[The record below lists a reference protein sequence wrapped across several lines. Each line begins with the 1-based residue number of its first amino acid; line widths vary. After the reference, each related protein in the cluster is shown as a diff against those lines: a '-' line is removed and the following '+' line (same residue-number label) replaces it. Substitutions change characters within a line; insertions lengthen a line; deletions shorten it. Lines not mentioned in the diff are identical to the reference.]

1 MGIKLDQIYFGDNA
15 PFVLIAGVCA
25 IENRK
30 DTLQIAKAI
39 KQITKKVG
47 IPFIF
52 KGSFDKANRTSHES
66 FRGVGLKEGLKI
78 LREVKKK
85 LNIPVL
91 TDVHSV
97 QQIRTVAKSVDIIQ
111 IPAFLCRQ
119 TDLLIEA
126 GKTKKIINVKKGQF
140 VHPYCMSYAV
150 KKIQS
155 TGNKRILLTE
165 RGTFFGYNNLVSD
178 FRSIDMMK
186 ETGSPVIFDGTHS
199 VQEPSGYGCTTSGK
213 RKHIP
218 LLCRCAVASG
228 VSGIYLEVHP
238 NPEDA
243 LSDGANT
250 LRLDELENLL
260 TQLKT
265 IDKVIKNEVQR

>member
-1 MGIKLDQIYFGDNA
+1 MGIKLDRIHFGDNA
-15 PFVLIAGVCA
+15 PFVLIAGLCV

-30 DTLQIAKAI
+30 DTLYIAKAI
-39 KQITKKVG
+39 KRITKKVDV
-47 IPFIF
+47 PFIF
-52 KGSFDKANRTSHES
+52 KASFDKANRTSHES
-66 FRGVGLKEGLKI
+66 FRGVGIKEGLKI
-78 LREVKKK
+78 LREVREK

-97 QQIRTVAKSVDIIQ
+97 QQVRTVAKSVDIIQ

-140 VHPYCMSYAV
+140 IDPHSMTYAV

-165 RGTFFGYNNLVSD
+165 RGTSFGYNNLVSD
-178 FRSIDMMK
+178 FRSLEIMK
-186 ETGSPVIFDGTHS
+186 EMGTPVIFDGSHS
-199 VQEPSGYGCTTSGK
+199 VQEIGSLTGKSGGQSKY
-213 RKHIP
+213 IP
-218 LLCRCAVASG
+218 LLCRCAIATG
-228 VSGIYLEVHP
+228 CHGIYLEVHP

-243 LSDGANT
+243 LSDGFNT
-250 LRLDELENLL
+250 LRLDKLEKLL
-260 TQLKT
+260 IDLKK
-265 IDKVIKNEVQR
+265 IDKVVKNL

>member
-1 MGIKLDQIYFGDNA
+1 MGIKLDRIHFGDNA
-15 PFVLIAGVCA
+15 PFVLIAGLCV

-39 KQITKKVG
+39 KHITKKVG

-66 FRGVGLKEGLKI
+66 FRGVGIIEGLKI
-78 LREVKKK
+78 LREVKDK
-85 LNIPVL
+85 LGIPVL

-97 QQIRTVAKSVDIIQ
+97 QQVRTVANSVDIIQ

-140 VHPYCMSYAV
+140 VSPESMKYIV
-150 KKIQS
+150 KKIKS
-155 TGNKRILLTE
+155 TGNKQILLTE
-165 RGTFFGYNNLVSD
+165 RGTSFGYNQLVSD
-178 FRSIDMMK
+178 FRSLEIMK
-186 ETGSPVIFDGTHS
+186 ETGSPVIFDATHS
-199 VQEPSGYGCTTSGK
+199 VQEPGRLNGKSGGQSQY
-213 RKHIP
+213 IP
-218 LLCRCAVASG
+218 LLCRCAIAG
-228 VSGIYLEVHP
+228 GCDGIYLEVHP
-238 NPEDA
+238 NPEKA

-250 LRLDELENLL
+250 LKLDKLEKLL
-260 TQLKT
+260 TELKAL
-265 IDKVIKNEVQR
+265 DKVRRNFK

>member
-1 MGIKLDQIYFGDNA
+1 MIKLNQIHIGNNA

-30 DTLQIAKAI
+30 DTLQIAQAI
-39 KQITKKVG
+39 KHITKKVG
-47 IPFIF
+47 TPFIF
-52 KGSFDKANRTSHES
+52 KGSFDKANRTSHKS
-66 FRGVGLKEGLKI
+66 FRGVGITEGLKI
-78 LREVKKK
+78 LREVRDK

-97 QQIRTVAKSVDIIQ
+97 QQVRTVAKSVDILQ

-126 GKTKKIINVKKGQF
+126 GKTGKIINVKKGQF
-140 VHPYCMSYAV
+140 IDPRCMIYAV
-150 KKIQS
+150 KKIES

-178 FRSIDMMK
+178 FRSIAIMK
-186 ETGSPVIFDGTHS
+186 EMTNSQIIFDGTHS
-199 VQEPSGYGCTTSGK
+199 VQEPGGYGYKTSGQSK
-213 RKHIP
+213 YIP
-218 LLCRCAVASG
+218 LLCRCAIASG
-228 VSGIYLEVHP
+228 CGGIYLEVHS
-238 NPEDA
+238 NPEKA

-260 TQLKT
+260 IQLKI
-265 IDKVIKNEVQR
+265 IDKVRKK

>member
-1 MGIKLDQIYFGDNA
+1 MGIKIKEIYIGDNA
-15 PFVLIAGVCA
+15 PFVLIAGLCV

-30 DTLQIAKAI
+30 DTLYIAKAI
-39 KQITKKVG
+39 KRITEKVN

-52 KGSFDKANRTSHES
+52 KASFDKANRTSHES
-66 FRGVGLKEGLKI
+66 FRGVGIKEGLKI
-78 LREVKKK
+78 LREVRKK

-140 VHPYCMSYAV
+140 VDPYSMTYAV

-165 RGTFFGYNNLVSD
+165 RGTSFGYNNLVSD
-178 FRSIDMMK
+178 FRSLEIMK
-186 ETGSPVIFDGTHS
+186 EMTNTPVIFDAGHS
-199 VQEPSGYGCTTSGK
+199 VQEPGRLRRSSGGQSKY
-213 RKHIP
+213 IP
-218 LLCRCAVASG
+218 LLCRCAIASG
-228 VSGIYLEVHP
+228 CAGIYLEVHP
-238 NPEDA
+238 NPENA
-243 LSDGANT
+243 LSDIFNT
-250 LRLDELENLL
+250 LRLDKLEQLL
-260 TQLKT
+260 IDLKK
-265 IDKVIKNEVQR
+265 IDKVIKNVIQ